1 MLPNVQHRLA
11 FIFLATQR
19 AEYQA
24 RDGYDMEVATG
35 VLGIFHAAHFK
46 QVLKIEQQVSQP
58 LILVVVV
65 DQANIQTTSQ

>member
-1 MLPNVQHRLA
+1 
-11 FIFLATQR
+11 
-19 AEYQA
+19 
-24 RDGYDMEVATG
+24 MEVATG

-65 DQANIQTTSQ
+65 VDQANIQTTSQ